1 MMFMDTVIVNTS
13 STCSW
18 CMSRCNLI
26 AGSTGVEEAIPFE
39 MGWITTLE
47 TLVLSSCVVLTIGSP
62 VRIIRLMRW
71 AWKRGRRNYN
81 SDLLRFLDLLT

>member
-1 MMFMDTVIVNTS
+1 
-13 STCSW
+13 
-18 CMSRCNLI
+18 
-26 AGSTGVEEAIPFE
+26 
-39 MGWITTLE
+39 
-47 TLVLSSCVVLTIGSP
+47 LSSCVVLTIGSP